1 MQSSGFETLC
11 TNQEDYMDSR
21 IILGILSAIIGLLAI
36 INPQASIEVIVILI
50 GISAIVS
57 GIHSILKAKE
67 ISSSPYFVRTVT
79 ARSIAGII
87 IGLFAVILPF
97 ALFSLIEKVIR
108 IFLYIQGFYLLL
120 SAVSEFI
127 MIFRLKDSVANVKP
141 FVIEAFCTL
150 FLAILLF
157 MLPADF
163 GVKIVRIAGAV
174 IFISGL
180 LFAFREWKMR
190 PIEAEAEIKE

>member
-1 MQSSGFETLC
+1 MIHFLYI
-11 TNQEDYMDSR
+11 QEDSLMDSR

-50 GISAIVS
+50 GISAIIS
-57 GIHSILKAKE
+57 GVHSIIKAKS

-120 SAVSEFI
+120 SAASEFFL
-127 MIFRLKDSVANVKP
+127 IFRIKDSTVNVRP
-141 FVIEAFCTL
+141 FIIEAFCTL

-174 IFISGL
+174 IFVCGII
-180 LFAFREWKMR
+180 FAVREWKMR